1 MGDRFLPLHEDQPVP
16 EPGTQRAR
24 LGAGETQLGGLL
36 PDLPRQ
42 ARLHAF
48 AQGAPLRA
56 PAPLRLLKC
65 YVEHGSYK
73 CPVCSKR
80 IGNMTIFWRM
90 LDAKLAGEVGQMPP
104 EDANRTSRIL
114 CNDCGEKS
122 TAPFHYV
129 YHKCLPCGS
138 YNTQAL

>member
-1 MGDRFLPLHEDQPVP
+1 MCASPICHDKLDSTRSLKELPCGHLLHSDC
-16 EPGTQRAR
+16 
-24 LGAGETQLGGLL
+24 
-36 PDLPRQ
+36 
-42 ARLHAF
+42 F
-48 AQGAPLRA
+48 
-56 PAPLRLLKC
+56 KC

-73 CPVCSKR
+73 CPVCSKS